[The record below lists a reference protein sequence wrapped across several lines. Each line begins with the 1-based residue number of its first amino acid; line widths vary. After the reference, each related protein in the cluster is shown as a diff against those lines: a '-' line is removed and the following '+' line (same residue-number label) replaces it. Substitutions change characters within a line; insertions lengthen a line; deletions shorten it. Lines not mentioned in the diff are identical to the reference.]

1 MDQQKKSK
9 IYNFSDEEFKQIIL
23 TSNSLSD
30 CCKKI
35 GLSTSGQNGRY
46 QIKKRCDE
54 LNIPLD
60 FESQKSYHS
69 HPKYTLDEVL
79 VENSKYLNYTCL
91 KNRLINEGYLEYKCQ
106 ICGNTGV
113 WNNQKL
119 TLQLDHINGIKTD
132 NRITNLRL
140 LCPNCHSQTD
150 TYSGKNK

>member
-1 MDQQKKSK
+1 MAQQKKSK

-30 CCKKI
+30 CCKKFD
-35 GLSTSGQNGRY
+35 LSTSGQNGRY

-69 HPKYTLDEVL
+69 HPKYTLDEIL

-113 WNNQKL
+113 WNDQKL
-119 TLQLDHINGIKTD
+119 ILQLDHINGIKTD

>member
-1 MDQQKKSK
+1 MAQQKKSK

-23 TSNSLSD
+23 ASNSLSD

-106 ICGNTGV
+106 ICGNTGI